1 MGAEHPTGTETK
13 VEKDDP
19 PKPSDRPPTLRP
31 DNPGSPGQPS
41 RLESRAAAQRPPE
54 AETDDRRET
63 PPATR
68 SPQAEQSNDPNRVGT
83 PRADSIRAAIARQT
97 RLRGENSTER
107 AEAPATAP
115 GSHAERDNDT
125 GTSET
130 PRADSRTVA
139 RDDVPSSEDEE
150 TGAPEGEQRDAAGTQ
165 PGGTGPAEDEDRE
178 QNTDEPTAAAGEKPP
193 GGQDGTV
200 PREDRPPDMDGAE
213 DVERPAETATSEV
226 ADAQP
231 PAEAGE
237 HIGDERTGPEAGREA
252 EPETETPDV
261 EPPIR
266 PERETTEAPDPLA
279 DGQEHTAPEPVEA
292 QGTPGDERPD
302 RTTDEPGDDG
312 NDRGREAQEAAE
324 DPAEP
329 PSPEETRDPFAHLP
343 TRADLDPVGAGVW
356 TADRGELAP
365 VNENQDLREPA
376 PERDSPSKRAMRGMS
391 NDVEDALKTANKI
404 NDDLQGPLDGPRSPS
419 DFPTGTKD
427 IAPTMKAVDN
437 PTQIPS
443 SLVGVISAAM
453 LLYSAGRGA
462 QALITGF
469 LRRNDDRD
477 R

>member
-63 PPATR
+63 PPVTR

-97 RLRGENSTER
+97 QLRGENRAEG

-115 GSHAERDNDT
+115 GSHGERDNDT

-130 PRADSRTVA
+130 PRADSRTIA
-139 RDDVPSSEDEE
+139 RDDVPSTEDEE

-252 EPETETPDV
+252 EPETETRDV

-266 PERETTEAPDPLA
+266 PERETTEAPDPIA
-279 DGQEHTAPEPVEA
+279 DGQEHGAPEPVEP
-292 QGTPGDERPD
+292 QGIPGDERPD
-302 RTTDEPGDDG
+302 RTTDEPGDG
-312 NDRGREAQEAAE
+312 HDRGREAQEAAE

-343 TRADLDPVGAGVW
+343 TRADLDPVAARAW

-365 VNENQDLREPA
+365 VNEDQDLAEPD
-376 PERDSPSKRAMRGMS
+376 PESRDHSKRIMRALRNNSDDMQKNV
-391 NDVEDALKTANKI
+391 NDVSSDLGDALQKPSPPRGETSTDVPFHGGSDAPSHGV
-404 NDDLQGPLDGPRSPS
+404 QGA
-419 DFPTGTKD
+419 D
-427 IAPTMKAVDN
+427 IALAA
-437 PTQIPS
+437 
-443 SLVGVISAAM
+443 LAGVM
-453 LLYSAGRGA
+453 VMG
-462 QALITGF
+462 QAFRFGKSRAEKF
-469 LRRNDDRD
+469 MRRNDDN
-477 R
+477 